1 MEQVADQFER
11 GLEILGVTALED
23 KLQVGVP
30 EAIEKLHKTG
40 IKLWISS
47 GDKLQTAIEIGYSF
61 SLLKNTME
69 IMILS
74 SYTEAGTRYQIE
86 QGLEKLLS
94 TASGLAT
101 STPPSNGSEI
111 PDRNN
116 NDPIDN
122 KSSSTG
128 RRKSQAVFPATQP
141 KDGYAV
147 IIDGD
152 TLRYALDGSLK
163 AVKPSVSPA
172 QKASTVK
179 LVGEGRNAM
188 TLAICDGANDA
199 TMIQEAHIGVG
210 IAGLEGAQALTS
222 ANYTLGQFRF
232 LTKL

>member
-1 MEQVADQFER
+1 MEQVGDQFER
-11 GLEILGVTALED
+11 GLEILVVTALED

-30 EAIEKLHKTG
+30 EAVEKLHKTG

-47 GDKLQTAIEIGYSF
+47 GDELQTAIEIGYSC

-74 SYTEAGTRYQIE
+74 SDTKAGPK
-86 QGLEKLLS
+86 KLLS

-101 STPPSNGSEI
+101 LTPPSNGSEI

-147 IIDGD
+147 VIDGD

-199 TMIQEAHIGVG
+199 AMIQEAHIGVG

-222 ANYTLGQFRF
+222 ANYALGQCRF
-232 LTKL
+232 

>member
-11 GLEILGVTALED
+11 GLEILVVTALED

-30 EAIEKLHKTG
+30 EAVEKLHKTG

-47 GDKLQTAIEIGYSF
+47 GDELQTAIEIGYSC
-61 SLLKNTME
+61 SLLKNMME

-74 SYTEAGTRYQIE
+74 SDTEAGPK
-86 QGLEKLLS
+86 KLLS

-101 STPPSNGSEI
+101 LTPPSNGSEI

-147 IIDGD
+147 FIDGD
-152 TLRYALDGSLK
+152 TLRYALDESLK

-199 TMIQEAHIGVG
+199 AMIQEAHIGVG

-222 ANYTLGQFRF
+222 ANYALGQFRF
-232 LTKL
+232 

>member
-1 MEQVADQFER
+1 MEQVGDQFER
-11 GLEILGVTALED
+11 GLEILVVTALED

-30 EAIEKLHKTG
+30 EAVEKLHKTG

-47 GDKLQTAIEIGYSF
+47 GDELQTAIEIGYSC
-61 SLLKNTME
+61 SLLKNMME

-74 SYTEAGTRYQIE
+74 SDTKA
-86 QGLEKLLS
+86 
-94 TASGLAT
+94 
-101 STPPSNGSEI
+101 
-111 PDRNN
+111 DRNN

-147 IIDGD
+147 FID
-152 TLRYALDGSLK
+152 
-163 AVKPSVSPA
+163 
-172 QKASTVK
+172 ASTVK

-199 TMIQEAHIGVG
+199 AMIQEAHIGVG

-222 ANYTLGQFRF
+222 ANYALGQFRF
-232 LTKL
+232 